1 MKISV
6 INHIVIDIHNI
17 DDLYQ
22 IIKQKDILLFKINLF
37 LFLIGKKVLSIFLLK
52 IQIKKLFNFLKD

>member
-22 IIKQKDILLFKINLF
+22 IIKQKDILLFKIKLF
-37 LFLIGKKVLSIFLLK
+37 LFLIGKKVLNISLLK
-52 IQIKKLFNFLKD
+52 DLIKKLFNFL

>member
-1 MKISV
+1 MKISA
-6 INHIVIDIHNI
+6 INYIVIDIHNI

-22 IIKQKDILLFKINLF
+22 IIKLKDILLFKINLF

-52 IQIKKLFNFLKD
+52 ILIKKLFNFL

>member
-22 IIKQKDILLFKINLF
+22 IIKQKDILLFKIKLF

-52 IQIKKLFNFLKD
+52 ILIKKLFNFL

>member
-22 IIKQKDILLFKINLF
+22 IIKQKDILLFKIKLF
-37 LFLIGKKVLSIFLLK
+37 LFLLGKKVLSIFLLK
-52 IQIKKLFNFLKD
+52 ILIKKLFNFL